1 MSQSGT
7 ALLGLA
13 VLVSAR
19 QWLWTRVVAHVDPLM
34 LSACSRR
41 SVQRLTA
48 NSSTIYLASALVA
61 AVVVSLELAGLLV

>member
-1 MSQSGT
+1 MSQSGA

-41 SVQRLTA
+41 RVQRLTA
-48 NSSTIYLASALVA
+48 NSSSIYLASALAA
-61 AVVVSLELAGLLV
+61 AVVVCIEAVRLLV

>member
-1 MSQSGT
+1 MSQSGA

-34 LSACSRR
+34 MSACSRR
-41 SVQRLTA
+41 RVQRLAAT
-48 NSSTIYLASALVA
+48 SSAIYLGSALVA
-61 AVVVSLELAGLLV
+61 AVVVTLEASGLLV